1 LCEAGE
7 HFQKNFLCE
16 ILLGDAPGQM
26 GPHNPNDQR
35 VKVFDQFARSRLVSP
50 AHSIEAAGQIERQIV
65 VRHIGMEARS
75 DTAGKTRVVLS
86 GYRMA
91 KAISPLKT
99 RPAAAAR
106 RPVF

>member
-1 LCEAGE
+1 
-7 HFQKNFLCE
+7 
-16 ILLGDAPGQM
+16 M

-91 KAISPLKT
+91 KSHFSSEN
-99 RPAAAAR
+99 RPASR
-106 RPVF
+106 RAPVGIFEQRST